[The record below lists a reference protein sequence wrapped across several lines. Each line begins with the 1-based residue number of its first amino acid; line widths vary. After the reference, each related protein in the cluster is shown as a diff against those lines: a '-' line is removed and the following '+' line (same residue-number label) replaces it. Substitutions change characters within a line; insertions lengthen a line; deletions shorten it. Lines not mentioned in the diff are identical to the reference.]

1 MKQGGTWTTETT
13 CTFEFGGGDTIL
25 RVAKENK
32 DFDLLRRLNGYDLFA
47 CEAQY
52 HRSCRRSYILDPSS
66 WQSGD
71 STAFSQQAEM
81 EAAHMKAFSIVCTIV
96 DDNILKQNAVMKL
109 DHM

>member
-1 MKQGGTWTTETT
+1 LQK
-13 CTFEFGGGDTIL
+13 
-25 RVAKENK
+25 KNK
-32 DFDLLRRLNGYDLFA
+32 DFDLLRRLKGYDLFA
-47 CEAQY
+47 CEAQN
-52 HRSCRRSYILDPSS
+52 HRSCRRSYIWDPSS

-71 STAFSQQAEM
+71 STAISQQAEM